1 MRHEPIKPAR
11 VMTAT
16 EFKAKC
22 LEAMDR
28 VSSGEWSQVV
38 ITKRGKDVAVLR
50 AVGEDMPEVP
60 WDPYSIFGCMAGSI
74 EIDPNLDL
82 TKPIYEQVF
91 GTTVEQDLGLED
103 PGA

>member
-1 MRHEPIKPAR
+1 MKHEPIKPGR

-28 VSSGEWSQVV
+28 VNSGEWSQVV

-50 AVGEDMPEVP
+50 APGGDDAEAP
-60 WDPYSIFGCMAGSI
+60 WDPRSMFGCMKGSI
-74 EIDPNLDL
+74 IIVPGIDL

-91 GTTVEQDLGLED
+91 GTTAEADMGLEG
-103 PGA
+103 PEA